1 MRPNYAT
8 YRKIRVVKTNSD
20 IKGEGEMK
28 KLLCFILGHKPVKKQ
43 KKDMFG
49 YEYVWQKSL
58 L

>member
-1 MRPNYAT
+1 
-8 YRKIRVVKTNSD
+8 
-20 IKGEGEMK
+20 MK